1 MAMPPCIAH
10 RLSKNVVFRQSAS
23 RERKSR
29 NPVAKRQQV
38 TIMNDKLHEELS
50 AFMDDETPAARRLAE
65 RLSRD
70 PELQAR
76 WSRYHLI
83 RDAMTEHLTYAEF
96 DIASRVSAVL
106 ENEPT
111 VLAPRRRWHLPLR
124 ARRVARQM
132 AGLAIAATVS
142 AVTVMTVQQQRGT
155 DAPAPVVAQVAGDD
169 RLAMRSPP
177 ARVVQFVPENRQ
189 LNPAVRSKL
198 SNYLVNHNE
207 YSVTSNMQGVLPYMR
222 IVSGNLSATAL
233 PPRPAARLENAIV
246 DGK

>member
-1 MAMPPCIAH
+1 
-10 RLSKNVVFRQSAS
+10 VQ
-23 RERKSR
+23 
-29 NPVAKRQQV
+29 
-38 TIMNDKLHEELS
+38 D
-50 AFMDDETPAARRLAE
+50 ARRLAE

-96 DIASRVSAVL
+96 DIASRVSAAL

-111 VLAPRRRWHLPLR
+111 VLAPRRWQLPPR
-124 ARRVARQM
+124 ARRVARQV

-142 AVTVMTVQQQRGT
+142 AVTVMTVQQQRGAQEA
-155 DAPAPVVAQVAGDD
+155 APAVAQVAGNA
-169 RLAMRSPP
+169 RLAVRTPP

-222 IVSGNLSATAL
+222 IVSANPPEAAP
-233 PPRPAARLENAIV
+233 PPRSAPRIENAV
-246 DGK
+246 VNGQ

>member
-1 MAMPPCIAH
+1 
-10 RLSKNVVFRQSAS
+10 
-23 RERKSR
+23 
-29 NPVAKRQQV
+29 
-38 TIMNDKLHEELS
+38 MNDKLHEELS
-50 AFMDDETPAARRLAE
+50 AFMDDELPDARRLAD

-83 RDAMTEHLTYAEF
+83 RDAMTEHLTYAEL
-96 DIASRVSAVL
+96 DIASRVRAVL

-111 VLAPRRRWHLPLR
+111 VLAPHRWRLSRR
-124 ARRVARQM
+124 ARRVARQV

-155 DAPAPVVAQVAGDD
+155 QETVPAVAQVVGNDQ
-169 RLAMRSPP
+169 LAVSTPP
-177 ARVVQFVPENRQ
+177 ARVVQFLPENRK

-222 IVSGNLSATAL
+222 IVSANTPETAS
-233 PPRPAARLENAIV
+233 PVRTAPRIENAV
-246 DGK
+246 VNGQ